1 MVLILL
7 TVDWTSQECHAGE
20 FAEAE
25 QSEKGGTENYTVN
38 HHVIHARSSR
48 DEKHRAIRTGQSIPQ
63 SRKENENLPTPLSI
77 QGLKRQLTGAGQF
90 LDGLCRRVNTA
101 SLPAGRT
108 QATLNMGK
116 YPHLVRYI
124 DETLLPED
132 FGMHCRDGQRAKRI
146 QILGFSI
153 KSNKT

>member
-90 LDGLCRRVNTA
+90 LDGLSRRVNTA
-101 SLPAGRT
+101 SLPADRT

-116 YPHLVRYI
+116 VPTPSTVHRWDPSARGLWNALSRWPAGKAHSDI
-124 DETLLPED
+124 RL
-132 FGMHCRDGQRAKRI
+132 FN
-146 QILGFSI
+146 QI
-153 KSNKT
+153 K